1 MKRAPPRGNQLSDT
15 VHAGVFGLQ
24 RFCRASLALLAAI
37 GLGGYSLAAEAPHA
51 RYGSW
56 GYDTTAMDPT
66 VRPGDD
72 FFEYVNGAWDRR
84 TSIAPDRSRA
94 GIDVDLTDN
103 AVTEVRDIAEVLADH
118 PPADPGERKIGDLY
132 AAWMDEA
139 AIEARG
145 TAPLKPWLAR
155 IDAAHASADI
165 GRLFGDVS
173 LAAPFAIGLSPDLDD
188 PTRYVVAID
197 QAGLGMPARD
207 DYLLPGAKYEAYR
220 KAYRDYIVRLETLAG
235 FADAE
240 AKADAILALET
251 RMALAQ
257 WAPERTRDVE
267 KTDNPMD
274 MARLRAL
281 APQLD
286 WDVMFADLGLG
297 TPRKI
302 LVSEPSVITAAGA
315 ELAETPVETWKAYL
329 AFHFISDH
337 AQYLPKAFDQAR
349 FDFYGRTLSEIPREQ
364 DRWKRGVGLVNGVL
378 GEQVGRLYV
387 ARYYPPEAERQA
399 TELVD
404 DLRAAY
410 AERFEKAAWMDEAT
424 RKAALAKLAAFDP
437 RLGHPRKWI
446 DYSSLRIER
455 GDLFG
460 DALRAEDFGWRLQL
474 SRYPKPV
481 DRGLWSM
488 NPQDVNAY
496 YDPLTNQIT
505 FPAAILQPPYFDPA
519 ADPAVN
525 YGGEGATIGHEMGH
539 GFDDQGRHFDATGRV
554 RDWWTTASAKAFAQ
568 RADRLVAQFDAY
580 QPIPGVHING
590 QLTLGENIGDLG
602 GLEAAYAAWRRYVAR
617 HGEPPVIDG
626 LTGDQRFFIAYAAS
640 WQGKSREGALR
651 TQLLA
656 DPHSPEKFR
665 VNGVVRNVD
674 AWYAAF
680 DIQPGDKLYL
690 PPEQRVRIW

>member
-1 MKRAPPRGNQLSDT
+1 
-15 VHAGVFGLQ
+15 
-24 RFCRASLALLAAI
+24 
-37 GLGGYSLAAEAPHA
+37 
-51 RYGSW
+51 
-56 GYDTTAMDPT
+56 MDRT

-72 FFEYVNGAWDRR
+72 FFAFVNGAWDAR
-84 TSIAPDRSRA
+84 TNIAADRSRA
-94 GIDVDLTDN
+94 GVDVELSDD
-103 AVTEVRDIAEVLADH
+103 AVFEVREIAEQLAAH
-118 PPADPGERKIGDLY
+118 PPADPGDRKIGDLY

-139 AIEARG
+139 AVEARG
-145 TAPLKPWLAR
+145 TAPLKPWLGR
-155 IDAAHASADI
+155 IDAARTRQDI
-165 GRLFGDVS
+165 SRLFADVS
-173 LAAPFAIGLSPDLDD
+173 LAAPFAISLSPDLDD
-188 PTRYVVAID
+188 PTHYVVEVD
-197 QAGLGMPARD
+197 QSGLGLPGRD
-207 DYLLPGAKYEAYR
+207 YYLLAGPKYDAYR
-220 KAYRDYIVRLETLAG
+220 TAYRAYIVRLETLAG
-235 FADAE
+235 IPDAE

-251 RMALAQ
+251 RMAKAQ

-267 KTDNPMD
+267 QVDNPMD

-286 WDVMFADLGLG
+286 WDGMFADLKLG
-297 TPRKI
+297 TPPKI
-302 LVSEPSVITAAGA
+302 LVGEPSAIQAAGA
-315 ELAETPVETWKAYL
+315 ELAATPMETWKAYL

-337 AQYLPKAFDQAR
+337 ARFLPKTFDDAR
-349 FDFYGRTLSEIPREQ
+349 FDFYGRTLSEIPTEEI
-364 DRWKRGVGLVNGVL
+364 RWKRGVGLLDGVL

-387 ARYYPPEAERQA
+387 AKYYPPEAERQA

-410 AERFEKAAWMDEAT
+410 AERFARAAWMDEAT
-424 RKAALAKLAAFDP
+424 RQAALVKLAAFDP
-437 RLGHPRKWI
+437 RLGHPKTWI
-446 DYSSLRIER
+446 DYSSLAIDR

-460 DALRAEDFGWRLQL
+460 DAVRADEFKWRLQL

-488 NPQDVNAY
+488 TPQEVNAY

-519 ADPAVN
+519 ADPAAN

-554 RDWWTTASAKAFAQ
+554 RDWWTPAAAKAFAE
-568 RADRLVAQFDAY
+568 RADHLVAQFDAY
-580 QPIPGVHING
+580 EPVPGTHING
-590 QLTLGENIGDLG
+590 RLTLGENIGDLG

-617 HGEPPVIDG
+617 HGEPVVIDG

-640 WQGKSREGALR
+640 WQAKTREGALR
-651 TQLLA
+651 AQLLS
-656 DPHSPEKFR
+656 DPHSPEAYR

-690 PPEQRVRIW
+690 PPEQRVHIW

>member
-1 MKRAPPRGNQLSDT
+1 LRRLACAVL
-15 VHAGVFGLQ
+15 
-24 RFCRASLALLAAI
+24 ASLAVAAAAAP
-37 GLGGYSLAAEAPHA
+37 SPAAEVTHP
-51 RYGSW
+51 RYGAW
-56 GYDTTAMDPT
+56 GYDSTAMDPT

-72 FFEYVNGAWDRR
+72 FFAYVNGRWDAR
-84 TSIAPDRSRA
+84 TTIAADRSRA
-94 GIDVDLTDN
+94 GVDVDLTDE
-103 AVTEVRDIAEVLADH
+103 AESEVRDIAQTLAVN

-139 AIEARG
+139 AVEAHG
-145 TAPLKPWLAR
+145 VEPLKPWLAH
-155 IDAAHASADI
+155 IEAARTREDI
-165 GRLFGDVS
+165 GRLFGEIYY
-173 LAAPFAIGLSPDLDD
+173 AAPFGIGLSPDLDD
-188 PTRYVVAID
+188 PTRYVVEID

-207 DYLLPGAKYEAYR
+207 DYLLAGPKYEAYR
-220 KAYRDYIVRLETLAG
+220 RAYRDYIVRIETLAG
-235 FADAE
+235 ISDAP

-251 RMALAQ
+251 RMAKSQ

-267 KTDNPMD
+267 QIDNPMD

-286 WDVMFADLGLG
+286 WNAMFGQLGLG
-297 TPRKI
+297 APSKI
-302 LVSEPSVITAAGA
+302 LVSEPSVITDAGA
-315 ELAETPVETWKAYL
+315 NLADTPVDTWKAYL
-329 AFHFISDH
+329 VFHFISDH
-337 AQYLPKAFDQAR
+337 AEYLPKAFDDAR
-349 FDFYGRTLSEIPREQ
+349 FDFYGRTLRDVPRQQ

-378 GEQVGRLYV
+378 GEEVGRIYV
-387 ARYYPPEAERQA
+387 AKYYPPEAEHQA

-404 DLRAAY
+404 DLHAAY
-410 AERFEKAAWMDEAT
+410 AERFGKAAWMDEAT
-424 RKAALAKLAAFDP
+424 RKAALEKLAAFDP

-446 DYSSLRIER
+446 DYSSLRIDR

-460 DALRAEDFGWRLQL
+460 DALRAEDFQWRLQL

-539 GFDDQGRHFDATGRV
+539 GFDDQGRHFDGTGKV
-554 RDWWTTASAKAFAQ
+554 RDWWTSASAKAFAQ
-568 RADRLVAQFDAY
+568 RADRLVAQFDGY
-580 QPIPGVHING
+580 EPIPGAHING
-590 QLTLGENIGDLG
+590 RLTLGENIGDLG

-651 TQLLA
+651 AQLLA
-656 DPHSPEKFR
+656 DPHSPEKYR
-665 VNGVVRNVD
+665 VNGIVRNVD

-680 DIQPGDKLYL
+680 DVQPGDKLYL
-690 PPEQRVRIW
+690 PPDQRVRIW